1 MHPQPLCQQL
11 RSSSSLV
18 DDLDKDPIKRLT
30 IPAGNDKRICN
41 AAGEQ
46 TALSAKKTQMPG
58 AARAGIGLLIMGAIL
73 VGLGQ
78 YLDRGALSLY
88 GLIMA
93 AAGFAL
99 YMIASIIVRRKARR

>member
-1 MHPQPLCQQL
+1 
-11 RSSSSLV
+11 
-18 DDLDKDPIKRLT
+18 LT
-30 IPAGNDKRICN
+30 ISDGNDKRICN
-41 AAGEQ
+41 AACEQ
-46 TALSAKKTQMPG
+46 TVLSAKKLQMPG